1 MDRLREAAY
10 GEMLEQADLC
20 RQRGELV
27 KGNVQVAEVH
37 QPADLHGKLRELV
50 EGEH

>member
-10 GEMLEQADLC
+10 GEIEQADLC

-27 KGNVQVAEVH
+27 EGNVQVAEVH
-37 QPADLHGKLRELV
+37 QPADLHGKLQELV